1 MVKFKTSKKM
11 KNCLIIFTRKPEKGK
26 VKTRLAQGVGD
37 DKALKIYKFLLQHT
51 AKVTAK
57 VKAHK
62 QVYYT
67 EAIAKNDV
75 WDDNIFEKK
84 VQIDG
89 DLGEKMQHAIEQAF
103 QDGFEKVIIIGSDL
117 YDIDHNLIDN
127 AFAELSQNDIV
138 IGPATDGGYYLLG
151 TKSIFS
157 EIFKNKPWGTDE
169 VLNLTLKNLK
179 SKQVALLEAK
189 NDIDYK
195 EDLDNFPELKTL
207 LK

>member
-1 MVKFKTSKKM
+1 M

-37 DKALKIYKFLLQHT
+37 DKALEIYKFLLQHT

-67 EAIAKNDV
+67 KAIAKNDF
-75 WDDNIFEKK
+75 WDDKIFEKK

-89 DLGEKMQHAIEQAF
+89 DLGQKMQQAFEQAF
-103 QDGFEKVIIIGSDL
+103 QDGFEKVVIIGSDL
-117 YDIDHNLIDN
+117 YDINHKLIDKAFAKLDHND
-127 AFAELSQNDIV
+127 AV

-151 TKSIFS
+151 TKSIFP
-157 EIFKNKPWGTDE
+157 EVFKNKPWGTDE
-169 VLNLTLKNLK
+169 VLNLTLQDLK

-189 NDIDYK
+189 NDIDYL
-195 EDLDNFPELKTL
+195 EDLNDFTELKML
-207 LK
+207 LE

>member
-1 MVKFKTSKKM
+1 M

-37 DKALKIYKFLLQHT
+37 DKALKIYTFLLKHT
-51 AKVTAK
+51 AKITAK

-67 EAIAKNDV
+67 EAIAEKDV
-75 WDDNIFEKK
+75 WDDRVFEKK
-84 VQIDG
+84 VQIVG
-89 DLGEKMQHAIEQAF
+89 DLGQKMQQAFEQAF

-117 YDIDHNLIDN
+117 YDIDHKLIDK
-127 AFAELSQNDIV
+127 AFAKLDHNDAV

-151 TKSIFS
+151 TKSIFP

-169 VLNLTLKNLK
+169 VLNLSLKNLK

-195 EDLDNFPELKTL
+195 EDLDDFPELKRL